1 MKEVKETNEKKVATK
16 KETKVVKEEKKEVK
30 PTVKKEVENKAN
42 KKEVKVEAKPTIKKE
57 VKPVAKKE
65 VEAKESKKETKATKQ
80 EEIEIVENVE
90 SAGKTQSSRPKVYHI
105 SIRED
110 GKWQVKFAKG
120 EKVIKTFATQ
130 LEAIDYA
137 KQLANNQNGS
147 IAIHKKDGKIRKQ
160 KYKYDK

>member
-30 PTVKKEVENKAN
+30 PTVKKEVENK
-42 KKEVKVEAKPTIKKE
+42 KEVKVEAKPTTKKVE
-57 VKPVAKKE
+57 AKPTTKKE
-65 VEAKESKKETKATKQ
+65 VETKASKKETKATKQ

-90 SAGKTQSSRPKVYHI
+90 STEKTQSSRPKVYHI

-160 KYKYDK
+160 KYK

>member
-1 MKEVKETNEKKVATK
+1 MKEGKETNEKKVATK
-16 KETKVVKEEKKEVK
+16 KDTKVVKEEKKEAK
-30 PTVKKEVENKAN
+30 PTSKKEINVENKTT
-42 KKEVKVEAKPTIKKE
+42 KKVEVKATKNDAKT
-57 VKPVAKKE
+57 ATKKE
-65 VEAKESKKETKATKQ
+65 VEAKTCKKETKAAKQ
-80 EEIEIVENVE
+80 EEIEIVENTE
-90 SAGKTQSSRPKVYHI
+90 KTQSSRPKVYHI

>member
-1 MKEVKETNEKKVATK
+1 MKEGKETNEKKVATK
-16 KETKVVKEEKKEVK
+16 KDTKVVKEEKKETK
-30 PTVKKEVENKAN
+30 PTS
-42 KKEVKVEAKPTIKKE
+42 KKEVKVETKTTKKVE
-57 VKPVAKKE
+57 VKATKKDAKTATKKE
-65 VEAKESKKETKATKQ
+65 VEAKTSKKETKAAKQ
-80 EEIEIVENVE
+80 EEIEIVENTE
-90 SAGKTQSSRPKVYHI
+90 KTQSSRPKVYHI

>member
-1 MKEVKETNEKKVATK
+1 MKERKETNEKKVDTK
-16 KETKVVKEEKKEVK
+16 KDTKVVKEEKKEVK
-30 PTVKKEVENKAN
+30 PTVKKEVENKA
-42 KKEVKVEAKPTIKKE
+42 
-57 VKPVAKKE
+57 
-65 VEAKESKKETKATKQ
+65 SKKETKATKQ

-90 SAGKTQSSRPKVYHI
+90 STEKTQSSRPKVYHI

>member
-1 MKEVKETNEKKVATK
+1 MKEGKETNEKKVATK
-16 KETKVVKEEKKEVK
+16 KDTKVVKEEKKEVK
-30 PTVKKEVENKAN
+30 PTVKKEVENKA
-42 KKEVKVEAKPTIKKE
+42 
-57 VKPVAKKE
+57 
-65 VEAKESKKETKATKQ
+65 SKKETKATKQ

-90 SAGKTQSSRPKVYHI
+90 STEKTQSSRPKVYHI

>member
-1 MKEVKETNEKKVATK
+1 MKEGKGTNEKKVATK
-16 KETKVVKEEKKEVK
+16 KDTKVVKEEKKEAK
-30 PTVKKEVENKAN
+30 PTS
-42 KKEVKVEAKPTIKKE
+42 KKEVKVEPKTTKKVE
-57 VKPVAKKE
+57 VKATKKDAKTATKKE
-65 VEAKESKKETKATKQ
+65 VEAKTSKKETKAAKQ
-80 EEIEIVENVE
+80 EEIEIVESTE
-90 SAGKTQSSRPKVYHI
+90 KTQSSRPKVYHI

>member
-1 MKEVKETNEKKVATK
+1 MKEGKETNEKKVATK
-16 KETKVVKEEKKEVK
+16 KDTKVVKEEKKEAK
-30 PTVKKEVENKAN
+30 PTS
-42 KKEVKVEAKPTIKKE
+42 KKEVKVETKTTKKVE
-57 VKPVAKKE
+57 VKATKNDAKTATKKE
-65 VEAKESKKETKATKQ
+65 VEAKTSKKETKAAKQ
-80 EEIEIVENVE
+80 EEIEIVENTE
-90 SAGKTQSSRPKVYHI
+90 KTQSSRPKVYHV

-137 KQLANNQNGS
+137 KQLAHNQNGS

>member
-1 MKEVKETNEKKVATK
+1 MKEVKETKEKKVATK
-16 KETKVVKEEKKEVK
+16 KDTKVAKEEKKEVK

-42 KKEVKVEAKPTIKKE
+42 KKEAKVEAKPTT
-57 VKPVAKKE
+57 KKE
-65 VEAKESKKETKATKQ
+65 VEAKANKKETKATKQ

-90 SAGKTQSSRPKVYHI
+90 STEKTQSSRPKVYHI

>member
-1 MKEVKETNEKKVATK
+1 MKEVKETKEKKVATK
-16 KETKVVKEEKKEVK
+16 KDAKVAKEEKKEVK
-30 PTVKKEVENKAN
+30 PTVKKEVENKA
-42 KKEVKVEAKPTIKKE
+42 
-57 VKPVAKKE
+57 
-65 VEAKESKKETKATKQ
+65 SKKETKATKQ

-90 SAGKTQSSRPKVYHI
+90 STEKTQSSRPKVYHI

>member
-1 MKEVKETNEKKVATK
+1 MKEGKGTNEKKVATK
-16 KETKVVKEEKKEVK
+16 KDTKVVKEEKKETK
-30 PTVKKEVENKAN
+30 QTS
-42 KKEVKVEAKPTIKKE
+42 KKEVKVEPKTTKKVE
-57 VKPVAKKE
+57 VKATKKDAKTSTKKE
-65 VEAKESKKETKATKQ
+65 VEAKTSKKETKATKQ